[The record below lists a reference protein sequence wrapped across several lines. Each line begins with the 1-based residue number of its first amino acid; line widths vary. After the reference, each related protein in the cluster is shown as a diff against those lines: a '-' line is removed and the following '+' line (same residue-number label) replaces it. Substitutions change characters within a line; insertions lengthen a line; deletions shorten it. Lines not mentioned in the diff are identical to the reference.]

1 MSLVSHLDAARGQF
15 QHDGPA
21 ITRVGRAPQQPLIH
35 QRSDNDRDPR
45 LRQVQHLRQLRNT
58 SRMLR
63 HSAQRSGLA
72 LTQVSPRELRH
83 QPMQTTH
90 IVHEFQQMHKKL
102 IYYNYV
108 AVKRVVAD
116 LTKPMDET
124 DTNEVI
130 VTATNHEHAG
140 RLRTL
145 QLSEVRDRWAPSG
158 AVIGIDRGDEK
169 QAIAVVDHDVR
180 VLARKTVRAKAFRLG
195 EALDWA
201 VEQAWPPSQIPH
213 VPLLP
218 RARTSPVGW
227 GSPARWNAAA
237 SADS

>member
-1 MSLVSHLDAARGQF
+1 MSLASHLDAARGQF

-90 IVHEFQQMHKKL
+90 IVYKFQQMHKKL

-116 LTKPMDET
+116 PMDET
-124 DTNEVI
+124 DTNEVT

-145 QLSEVRDRWAPSG
+145 QLSEVRDRWRP
-158 AVIGIDRGDEK
+158 
-169 QAIAVVDHDVR
+169 
-180 VLARKTVRAKAFRLG
+180 LAR
-195 EALDWA
+195 
-201 VEQAWPPSQIPH
+201 
-213 VPLLP
+213 
-218 RARTSPVGW
+218 
-227 GSPARWNAAA
+227 
-237 SADS
+237 

>member
-1 MSLVSHLDAARGQF
+1 GAKRGVQRFGDPTMSLASHLDAARGQF

-35 QRSDNDRDPR
+35 QRADNDRDPR

-90 IVHEFQQMHKKL
+90 IVYKFQPMTNKL

-108 AVKRVVAD
+108 VVNRVVAD

-124 DTNEVI
+124 NANEVI
-130 VTATNHEHAG
+130 VT
-140 RLRTL
+140 
-145 QLSEVRDRWAPSG
+145 
-158 AVIGIDRGDEK
+158 
-169 QAIAVVDHDVR
+169 
-180 VLARKTVRAKAFRLG
+180 
-195 EALDWA
+195 
-201 VEQAWPPSQIPH
+201 
-213 VPLLP
+213 
-218 RARTSPVGW
+218 
-227 GSPARWNAAA
+227 
-237 SADS
+237 